1 MTHEP
6 DTKVLDGEAARPSP
20 ESTVASGIKRVGR
33 YELVQRLGHGGMA
46 TVFLGRATGQAG
58 FEKLV
63 AVKVIHPHLA
73 LEDEVLEMFLRE
85 ARIAARIH
93 HPNVV
98 ETIDLG
104 EDDGTPFMVLELV
117 DGEPLSSLMRAQR
130 PEPFSLGAVAQL
142 LADACAGLAAAH
154 SLAGPSGEPQ
164 GLVHRDISPQN
175 LLIRHDGW
183 LKIADFGIAK
193 AADRAG
199 HTRPGQLRGKL
210 AYMSPEQARGEPVDL
225 RTDLF
230 ALGVI
235 GWELVTGERLFAR
248 DTDTLTL
255 KRVVECEI
263 PPLDLDLPGL
273 AGESKETVEAFVEVL
288 RQALQ
293 RDREDRFESAAQMGE
308 VLRKIL
314 RRCEEDDPR
323 ARLADSMR
331 QHFGKR
337 AAYLKTVLRESNS
350 FPAVP
355 AALASDGEERSQT
368 VEVGRSLAA
377 EAVVGAGETETPL
390 DDTAENPPVETTAT
404 ATGLTPA
411 PRHWASM
418 LVWPAAAA
426 AVAIA
431 VISWR
436 AVDDKDT
443 PAAVPPAAEAQD
455 VRWYVTTTPEGASV
469 VLDGEELE
477 SLTPTQVE
485 LPKGETPVTLEL
497 RLAGYEDIEVQLAPL
512 SDQNLPYRMTRL
524 QPVSTL
530 PLEGAGIQALPAA
543 TRTDVEAPEPDD
555 ANGNAAGSAKGPGK
569 GTRSGAKKKTKKK
582 TVEPDPFM
590 GEPTFED

>member
-1 MTHEP
+1 MTREP
-6 DTKVLDGEAARPSP
+6 DTKVLDGETARPSP
-20 ESTVASGIKRVGR
+20 DGTGTSASKRVGR

-46 TVFLGRATGQAG
+46 TVYLGRATGQAG

-73 LEDEVLEMFLRE
+73 LEDEVLDMFLRE
-85 ARIAARIH
+85 ARIAAQIH

-117 DGEPLSSLMRAQR
+117 DGEPLSSLMRAHR
-130 PEPFSLGAVAQL
+130 PDPFPLGAVAQL

-154 SLAGPSGEPQ
+154 SLESAAGETQ

-210 AYMSPEQARGEPVDL
+210 AYMSPEQARGEAVDL

-255 KRVVECEI
+255 KRVVDCEI
-263 PPLDLDLPGL
+263 PPLDRELPGL
-273 AGESKETVEAFVEVL
+273 AGESEQTIDAFVSVL
-288 RQALQ
+288 RRALEKD
-293 RDREDRFESAAQMGE
+293 RDDRFESAAQMGE
-308 VLRKIL
+308 ALRKIL

-323 ARLADSMR
+323 TRLADLM
-331 QHFGKR
+331 QGHFGKR

-350 FPAVP
+350 FPSVP
-355 AALASDGEERSQT
+355 AALA
-368 VEVGRSLAA
+368 AA
-377 EAVVGAGETETPL
+377 EAANEEPSRTLQLAERPVGPEPDTPQL

-411 PRHWASM
+411 RRSWLSM
-418 LVWPAAAA
+418 IVWPVAAA
-426 AVAIA
+426 AVAAA
-431 VISWR
+431 VIAWK
-436 AVDDKDT
+436 ADDGDPNRT
-443 PAAVPPAAEAQD
+443 DPPAVAEAEN
-455 VRWYVTTTPEGASV
+455 VRWFVTTTPEGASV

-477 SLTPTQVE
+477 SVTPMHVE
-485 LPKGETPVTLEL
+485 LPKGDTPVKLEL
-497 RLAGYEDIEVQLAPL
+497 RLAGYEDVDVQLAPL
-512 SDQNLPYRMTRL
+512 SDQNLPYRLSRI
-524 QPVSTL
+524 QPVSSL
-530 PLEGAGIQALPAA
+530 PLGTNDVQVLPAA
-543 TRTDVEAPEPDD
+543 TRTEVEPPDPNELLEPAEADKNPMKRAAPKK
-555 ANGNAAGSAKGPGK
+555 A
-569 GTRSGAKKKTKKK
+569 KKTKKGD
-582 TVEPDPFM
+582 DPGHFM